1 MNAALPT
8 SGDLVLVGGG
18 HAQVAALKSFAMR
31 PLPGLR
37 ITLVSRDSHTP
48 YSGMLPGYIEGIWSD
63 ADIHIDLS
71 KLAAM
76 AGARFIQ
83 DQALE
88 IDANANLV
96 HFAERPPIGFDMLA
110 VNIGGEPDLDA
121 IPGAREHAI
130 PVKPISLF
138 KGRLN
143 ALLEKSR
150 PEKIIVIGGGAA
162 GCELALALSKRWQR
176 EIGHRPK
183 MALFARASRLVPEMP
198 PRAAKL
204 LGDDLAAI
212 GCDIYCGQSVRQI
225 GASAV
230 TLADGSTHDFDA
242 CFLVSAVA
250 PPDWLA
256 STGLTLDENGF
267 IQVLPTLQS
276 ISHPHIFAAGDIAS
290 LTPEKRPKSGVY
302 AVRAGPFL
310 AHNLRQYAKGR
321 RLRRWTPQRQ
331 ALALIGCSDG
341 KALALRGRYVSKS
354 RAAWWLKKW
363 IDRRWMAKYTALKM
377 PPPVPPRPL
386 AGLNSETIARRDPAF
401 EAMRCLGCG
410 AKTSHEILAA
420 AMQQATA
427 NALKLGADPALMPP
441 ESVNEDSA
449 IIQPPRT
456 GDLVQSVDVI
466 SEIVS
471 DPFQL
476 GRIAAVHAL
485 SDLYAANAT
494 PHYAM
499 AIVNLAPAR
508 ADLQQD
514 QLAALMTG
522 GLLALSEAGVRLI
535 GGHTSETDAM
545 SIGFSVTGHRSKAP
559 IPLTPDEGPVLL
571 LTKAIGTGVIMAG
584 HMQLCAP
591 GNHVQTAIRSMA
603 AGNGLA
609 ATALANA
616 NPMMTDV
623 TGFGLARH
631 AMNLAQRS
639 GFSGVQIDLQAVPLL
654 SGAAALFKSGIRS
667 SLHDQNENSVRLNAA
682 APTAVE
688 DGVPMAALFDPQT
701 SGGLLAVL
709 PRKQAQK
716 LSITL
721 QKSGHN
727 AAIIGILSLDW
738 SGLRVS

>member
-63 ADIHIDLS
+63 ADIHIDLT

-212 GCDIYCGQSVRQI
+212 GCDVYCGQSVRQI
-225 GASAV
+225 GVSAV
-230 TLADGSTHDFDA
+230 TLADGSMHDFDA

-290 LTPEKRPKSGVY
+290 LTPEMRPKSGVY

-310 AHNLRQYAKGR
+310 AHNLRQYAEGR
-321 RLRRWTPQRQ
+321 RLRHWTPQRQ

-341 KALALRGRYVSKS
+341 TALALRGRYVSKS

-377 PPPVPPRPL
+377 PPPSPPRPL
-386 AGLNSETIARRDPAF
+386 AGLNSETIERRDPAF

-441 ESVNEDSA
+441 EGVDEDSA

-485 SDLYAANAT
+485 SDLYAANAA

-559 IPLTPDEGPVLL
+559 IPLTPVDDPVLL

-584 HMQLCAP
+584 HMQLRAP

-609 ATALANA
+609 ATALAHA

-654 SGAAALFKSGIRS
+654 LGAAALFKSGIRS

-682 APTAVE
+682 APTAVQ